1 MKVNPT
7 EAGRLRKEIVHD
19 VRMTLAAEEVAGLQR
34 ASHNADRCE
43 STYEENKGERGNLC
57 GSRSLTPTFYPP
69 RMELPSECHIHSV
82 GATPPGPLAVPHHL
96 PRSAPRRIGRVPPRA
111 RFFLDP

>member
-7 EAGRLRKEIVHD
+7 EAGRLRKEIAHD

-57 GSRSLTPTFYPP
+57 GSRSLTPTFYPRERTSRVNVLFIRP
-69 RMELPSECHIHSV
+69 V
-82 GATPPGPLAVPHHL
+82 QPPTRALAVPHHL